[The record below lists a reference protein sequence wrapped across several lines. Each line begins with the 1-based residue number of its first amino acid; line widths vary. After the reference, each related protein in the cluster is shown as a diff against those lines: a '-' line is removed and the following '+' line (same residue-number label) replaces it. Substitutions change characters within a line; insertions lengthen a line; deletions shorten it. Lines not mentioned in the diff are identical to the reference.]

1 MTARAKICMG
11 RKEFETEH
19 KELAQILRK
28 GSLRERL
35 REAGKQDNER
45 KELTDRKPTKK
56 K

>member
-1 MTARAKICMG
+1 MSAREKICMS

-28 GSLRERL
+28 GTLRERL
-35 REAGKQDNER
+35 REASVQEDER
-45 KELTDRKPTKK
+45 KELTDRKPLKK